1 MDHELRKRGI
11 RMTENGTTLEAADIT
26 TILKSLPH
34 RYPFL
39 LVDRVLE
46 VRRRPI
52 TSDAAAYGWTYEATT
67 VHGPDASVAPIAAPL
82 ASILVADLLP

>member
-1 MDHELRKRGI
+1 
-11 RMTENGTTLEAADIT
+11 
-26 TILKSLPH
+26 
-34 RYPFL
+34 
-39 LVDRVLE
+39 VLE